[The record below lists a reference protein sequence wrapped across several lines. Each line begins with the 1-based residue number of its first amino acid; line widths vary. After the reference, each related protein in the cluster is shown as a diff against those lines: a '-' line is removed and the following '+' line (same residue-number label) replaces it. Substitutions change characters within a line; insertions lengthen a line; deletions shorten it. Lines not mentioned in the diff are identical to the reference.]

1 MAFDRQVRRSF
12 IDYEDDLQRRSN
24 GGFRYFTPSFP
35 SDMYCDQ
42 QFNPVGQYAILPGG
56 PRHRS
61 RTANTSAA
69 CCTKTRWP
77 IESLFGRESQLSL
90 LGARTEV
97 PNQLLSPCGIPNF
110 DSQSKLMVWLQIG
123 DSLLYHHGVPYSYRY
138 RTVDTYQD
146 HGHDIRQRI
155 TLENP
160 LSSLS
165 GIQWSRDDIFTR
177 PRGQNPHT
185 NQGQPIRR
193 VSLLNP
199 QQTGMTQITPD
210 ELSSVTM
217 GSFQYRLMRSYVTR
231 LR

>member
-1 MAFDRQVRRSF
+1 MKLTYKYEAMEVFVILHQVFHQMYIVIKILIQLVSMPH
-12 IDYEDDLQRRSN
+12 YLEDQDTEAELQ
-24 GGFRYFTPSFP
+24 
-35 SDMYCDQ
+35 
-42 QFNPVGQYAILPGG
+42 ILC
-56 PRHRS
+56 
-61 RTANTSAA
+61 AA
-69 CCTKTRWP
+69 CCTRTRWP

-123 DSLLYHHGVPYSYRY
+123 DSLLYHHGVPYSYKY
-138 RTVDTYQD
+138 GTVDTYQD

-155 TLENP
+155 ALENP

-165 GIQWSRDDIFTR
+165 GIQWSRDDIFSR

-199 QQTGMTQITPD
+199 QQTGMAPVTPD

>member
-1 MAFDRQVRRSF
+1 
-12 IDYEDDLQRRSN
+12 
-24 GGFRYFTPSFP
+24 
-35 SDMYCDQ
+35 
-42 QFNPVGQYAILPGG
+42 
-56 PRHRS
+56 
-61 RTANTSAA
+61 
-69 CCTKTRWP
+69 
-77 IESLFGRESQLSL
+77 
-90 LGARTEV
+90 
-97 PNQLLSPCGIPNF
+97 
-110 DSQSKLMVWLQIG
+110 MVWLQIG

-165 GIQWSRDDIFTR
+165 GVQWSRDDIFAR
-177 PRGQNPHT
+177 PRGQNPQT
-185 NQGQPIRR
+185 NQGQAIRR

-199 QQTGMTQITPD
+199 QQTGMTQITAD